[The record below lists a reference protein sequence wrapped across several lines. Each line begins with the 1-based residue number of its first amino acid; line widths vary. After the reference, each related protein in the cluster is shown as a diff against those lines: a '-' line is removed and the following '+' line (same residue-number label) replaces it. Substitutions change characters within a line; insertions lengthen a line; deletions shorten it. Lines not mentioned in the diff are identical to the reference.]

1 MKTYVGIAR
10 DHSGSMS
17 SLSRKARED
26 YNGLISQLR
35 SASDEEGIDTIV
47 NTVTFGINSSVKVEV
62 VNSSVNAVKPLNDY
76 ETDSQT
82 PLFDAVGKLITL
94 LEGVPDA
101 KDDVNFLVM
110 VVTDG
115 QENHSFTWNAA
126 RLTKEMTR
134 LQNTDKWTFTFR
146 VPVGYAR
153 ALSQMG
159 IPAGNIIEWEQ
170 TERGMRES
178 TVKTQSAVKNFYKQR
193 KAGVM
198 RSTAFYADLSGV
210 SMRDVKD
217 NLDDISARVTV
228 WPVKK
233 EGAIKEFVE
242 RKIKPNTMQLG
253 TAFYQLSK
261 REEVQDYKL
270 IVIRHKISGKIYG
283 GREARTMLGLPDS
296 GYIKLAPGDHG
307 HFDVFVQS
315 TSVNRKLVAG
325 TELVYWPGARS
336 V

>member
-1 MKTYVGIAR
+1 
-10 DHSGSMS
+10 MS
-17 SLSRKARED
+17 
-26 YNGLISQLR
+26 
-35 SASDEEGIDTIV
+35 
-47 NTVTFGINSSVKVEV
+47 
-62 VNSSVNAVKPLNDY
+62 
-76 ETDSQT
+76 
-82 PLFDAVGKLITL
+82 
-94 LEGVPDA
+94 
-101 KDDVNFLVM
+101 
-110 VVTDG
+110 
-115 QENHSFTWNAA
+115 
-126 RLTKEMTR
+126 
-134 LQNTDKWTFTFR
+134 
-146 VPVGYAR
+146 
-153 ALSQMG
+153 
-159 IPAGNIIEWEQ
+159 
-170 TERGMRES
+170 ES

-283 GREARTMLGLPDS
+283 GTEAKTKLELPHS
-296 GYIKLAPGDHG
+296 CSH
-307 HFDVFVQS
+307 
-315 TSVNRKLVAG
+315 
-325 TELVYWPGARS
+325 
-336 V
+336 

>member
-115 QENHSFTWNAA
+115 QENHSFTWNTA
-126 RLTKEMTR
+126 RLTKEMPR
-134 LQNTDKWTFTFR
+134 LQNTDKWTFTFS

-193 KAGVM
+193 K
-198 RSTAFYADLSGV
+198 
-210 SMRDVKD
+210 
-217 NLDDISARVTV
+217 
-228 WPVKK
+228 
-233 EGAIKEFVE
+233 E
-242 RKIKPNTMQLG
+242 
-253 TAFYQLSK
+253 
-261 REEVQDYKL
+261 
-270 IVIRHKISGKIYG
+270 
-283 GREARTMLGLPDS
+283 
-296 GYIKLAPGDHG
+296 
-307 HFDVFVQS
+307 
-315 TSVNRKLVAG
+315 
-325 TELVYWPGARS
+325 
-336 V
+336 